1 MMAHAFLEA
10 EYHKYDHP
18 VKDFVQKKKKSF
30 EISL

>member
-18 VKDFVQKKKKSF
+18 VKDFVQKKKSF